1 MTKSKIFFLFFNNLS
16 KERLEWLNAIL
27 NQLNIQQKSPQYEIS
42 FFLGGESLYSLL
54 DKRTSHLWSKMLN
67 NSQIKLYPDHNE
79 LRILGLPSDLMLEE
93 FSGSKELSP
102 NINLSSSSSFWDLI
116 IENLM
121 KEQFDS
127 RIGLL
132 QNDGPYMHRTSVYT
146 VRLLNAAINRNLNTE
161 FYGYLDG
168 VHIGHKGQKPSEFE
182 NISQSLLN
190 IKHKANDK
198 NLEFSMYSCSRC
210 GIARGYIRSPQT
222 QDFYLSDDTIPHFN
236 FCNLNK
242 IIEQFEKQHPILSSN
257 SAIVLF
263 EPQKDDL
270 RPELTIFITNSPYAS
285 EWTFGG
291 ISFAVASAMHKI
303 HTQIIFIENGVY
315 GLIGEHQIGE
325 KEKIFN
331 LQDIIEATADLENLK
346 FFAHAPSLEKRNIIL
361 SKKLKN
367 ISLIYN
373 EDLTTIVLKNN
384 RKCLYHKRIIFF

>member
-1 MTKSKIFFLFFNNLS
+1 MTKNRIFFLFFNNLS
-16 KERLEWLNAIL
+16 RERLQWLKTIL
-27 NQLNIQQKSPQYEIS
+27 NQLNIQQKSPQYEIT

-54 DKRTSHLWSKMLN
+54 DKRTSHLWSKMLH

-79 LRILGLPSDLMLEE
+79 LRILGLPSDLILEKFSDSIE
-93 FSGSKELSP
+93 FSPKYLG
-102 NINLSSSSSFWDLI
+102 NSSSFWDLI
-116 IENLM
+116 IENVM

-146 VRLLNAAINRNLNTE
+146 VRLLNAAINRDINTE

-222 QDFYLSDDTIPHFN
+222 KDFYVSDDTIPHFN

-242 IIEQFEKQHPILSSN
+242 IIDQFEKQHPILASN

-263 EPQKDDL
+263 DPQKNDL

-291 ISFAVASAMHKI
+291 ISFAIASATHNI
-303 HTQIIFIENGVY
+303 NTQIIFIENGVY

-346 FFAHAPSLEKRNIIL
+346 FFLHAPSLEKRNVIL
-361 SKKLKN
+361 SKMLKN
-367 ISLIYN
+367 ISLINN
-373 EDLTTIVLKNN
+373 EDLATIVLKNN
-384 RKCLYHKRIIFF
+384 RKGLYHKRIIFF